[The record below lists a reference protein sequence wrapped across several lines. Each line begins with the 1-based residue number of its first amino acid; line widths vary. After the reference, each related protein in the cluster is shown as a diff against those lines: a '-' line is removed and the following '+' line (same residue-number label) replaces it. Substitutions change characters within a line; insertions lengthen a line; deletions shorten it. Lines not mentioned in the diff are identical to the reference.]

1 MTGPSDHK
9 NGQSTTKLRKQAE
22 SRVSLSPAD
31 ASNMPAE
38 EIERL
43 LYELEIHR
51 EELQIQNEELRQTQ
65 YELRMS
71 RDHFADLY
79 DFAPVGYL
87 TIEANSTIVEAN
99 LTAATM
105 LDRARSELVG
115 TRLSL
120 HCDQPSRLRLNEYIE
135 TVSASQTRQS
145 CELQFLKADGSD
157 LDVRLDSTRIPN
169 SSDDDWN
176 CRVVMTDITR
186 RVKAERQAI
195 ANDRCLTSVTNSL
208 NVLIS
213 YVDADSRVRFLNAA
227 HEEWFYLSPLA
238 PEGHPIQDVMGEEFA
253 RIFELHKESAFSGR
267 EAVFESSLIHKDKG
281 RRDVMMTLVP
291 DVSATGT
298 VCGVHCLCADITDRK
313 IVDEQNSRRFA
324 ISQRVARLT
333 PGERGAYALI
343 IKGHP
348 NKYVA
353 LKLDISL
360 RTAERRRRKVL
371 DKLGVETLPELLQLL
386 ADIQQVD
393 ASQLPLT
400 GDNGE
405 DATR

>member
-1 MTGPSDHK
+1 MTGTSDHK
-9 NGQSTTKLRKQAE
+9 NGQSMTRLRTQAAA
-22 SRVSLSPAD
+22 RVTLTPTDVSA
-31 ASNMPAE
+31 MPAE

-51 EELQIQNEELRQTQ
+51 EELGIQNEELRRTQ
-65 YELRMS
+65 YDLQKS

-87 TIEANSTIVEAN
+87 TLDSSGTIIEAN

-105 LDRARSELVG
+105 LGRARSEIID
-115 TRLSL
+115 TRLAL
-120 HCDQPSRLRLNEYIE
+120 RCDQPSRLKLSEHIE

-145 CELQFLKADGSD
+145 CELQFVKADGSA
-157 LDVRLDSTRIPN
+157 LDIRLDSTRVPN
-169 SSDDDWN
+169 SSDDAWA

-195 ANDRCLTSVTNSL
+195 AKDRYLTSVTNSL

-213 YVDADSRVRFLNAA
+213 YVDSDSRIQFLNAA
-227 HEEWFYLSPLA
+227 HEEWFYLRPL
-238 PEGHPIQDVMGEEFA
+238 PLEGHPIQNVVGEEFA
-253 RIFELHKESAFSGR
+253 QIFEHHRESVFSGR
-267 EAVFESSLIHKDKG
+267 EVVFESSLIHKNKG
-281 RRDVMMTLVP
+281 RRDVLMTLVP

-298 VCGVHCLCADITDRK
+298 VCGVHCLCADITERK
-313 IVDEQNSRRFA
+313 IVDKQNSRRFE
-324 ISQRVARLT
+324 ISQRLARLT
-333 PGERGAYALI
+333 PGERSAYALI

-360 RTAERRRRKVL
+360 RTAERRRRRVL
-371 DKLGVETLPELLQLL
+371 DKLDVDTLPELLQILV
-386 ADIQQVD
+386 DIQQVD
-393 ASQLPLT
+393 IAQSLSP
-400 GDNGE
+400 GDGRD